1 MESLPCFAPVLSVLH
16 DAGLLNF
23 CSDICDWNEELI
35 LQFYATLHI
44 TGDSED
50 VNSWVLDW
58 MSKNTH
64 YTAPASEL
72 LRALP
77 LSPPLEEARCIY
89 SEPELTNHY
98 MQVLM
103 KPLKPGQ
110 APRTKFLVKELLY
123 VLRTVYCILT
133 RTMSPIKGHDSSD
146 EEIIGIMKNL
156 LFKIIH
162 RIPINYQDFFMRT
175 LANVALSPLELKPY
189 APWIMR
195 FLRTR
200 SSLNYKANFQN
211 HLSYLPPIEV
221 LKRTYSSADEKGKAP
236 AVIDEG
242 IRPLDGQFRKAA
254 SYSTNDDPATHDTA
268 ANSLT
273 ISSSHFSKGDD

>member
-1 MESLPCFAPVLSVLH
+1 MESLPCFVPVLSVLH

-44 TGDSED
+44 TGDAED

-58 MSKNTH
+58 MSENTH
-64 YTAPASEL
+64 YTAPASKL
-72 LRALP
+72 LHALP

-98 MQVLM
+98 MKVLM
-103 KPLKPGQ
+103 KSLKPGQ

-123 VLRTVYCILT
+123 VPRSVYRILT

-146 EEIIGIMKNL
+146 EEIVGIMKNL
-156 LFKIIH
+156 VFNIVH
-162 RIPINYQDFFMRT
+162 GIPVNYHDFFMRT
-175 LANVALSPLELKPY
+175 LANVALSPFELKPY

-200 SSLNYKANFQN
+200 SSLNYKADF
-211 HLSYLPPIEV
+211 
-221 LKRTYSSADEKGKAP
+221 
-236 AVIDEG
+236 
-242 IRPLDGQFRKAA
+242 
-254 SYSTNDDPATHDTA
+254 
-268 ANSLT
+268 
-273 ISSSHFSKGDD
+273 